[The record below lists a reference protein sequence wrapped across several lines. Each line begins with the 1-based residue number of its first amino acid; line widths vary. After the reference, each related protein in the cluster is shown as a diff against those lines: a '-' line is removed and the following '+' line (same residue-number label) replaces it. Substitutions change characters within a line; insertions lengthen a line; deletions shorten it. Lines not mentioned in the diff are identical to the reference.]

1 MPRHRSAVG
10 RPPGQNGQTPGLDKQ
25 QYLTHS
31 APPEG
36 LTRQDSGTRLARY
49 TPGGIAPTRSNN
61 KKDRAGV
68 HGFPQGRRQPEEER
82 KEEEEEEE
90 EEEKEEE
97 DGDGSPKLFGG
108 THQAGCG
115 LLAGPTGKQGRR
127 GGPPAARTAVPW
139 NLAA

>member
-68 HGFPQGRRQPEEER
+68 LGAASSRGPQVSRAGEEARQRLALPCRGTWLPESAPPRRSTTRQP
-82 KEEEEEEE
+82 
-90 EEEKEEE
+90 
-97 DGDGSPKLFGG
+97 
-108 THQAGCG
+108 QAATCRPQEARRCQKVAASCG
-115 LLAGPTGKQGRR
+115 IRR
-127 GGPPAARTAVPW
+127 LRWRV
-139 NLAA
+139 

>member
-61 KKDRAGV
+61 KKDRAGEARQRLALPCR
-68 HGFPQGRRQPEEER
+68 GTWLPESAPPRRSTTRQP
-82 KEEEEEEE
+82 
-90 EEEKEEE
+90 
-97 DGDGSPKLFGG
+97 
-108 THQAGCG
+108 QAATCRPQEARRCQKVAASCG
-115 LLAGPTGKQGRR
+115 IRR
-127 GGPPAARTAVPW
+127 LRWRV
-139 NLAA
+139 